1 MVEIRDVVLSI
12 KDQLAANAAPTPVFS
27 YVDPGQTGDYIWLDE
42 DSIDTQGPAK
52 EGNEATFSI
61 RYRARGKAA
70 CAALAQ
76 SGDFIQ
82 ELTVPANGDAIGIRF
97 KRDSRAGPTEDP
109 DVDGQFAVVDIITAK
124 FYSRRRLAK
133 A

>member
-1 MVEIRDVVLSI
+1 MRDVVLGI
-12 KDQLAANAAPTPVFS
+12 KDQLATNADPVPVVS
-27 YVDPGQTGDYIWLDE
+27 YVNPGQTGDYIWLDE
-42 DSIDTQGPAK
+42 SSITTQGPAK
-52 EGNEATFSI
+52 EGNEATFQI
-61 RYRARGKAA
+61 AYRARGKAA

-109 DVDGQFAVVDIITAK
+109 DLDGQFQIVDTVTAK
-124 FYSRRRLAK
+124 FSSRRRLAK
-133 A
+133 GAA